1 MVVDYSI
8 FAASGPSTE
17 RSSGRDHR
25 PECAH
30 FPSVMPALTIII
42 FSRFCHFM
50 SITPYLLLC
59 CVFLCVCVTI
69 IVGRFHL
76 CFSDELTVRSL
87 TLLFV
92 IS

>member
-8 FAASGPSTE
+8 FAAPGPSTE

-42 FSRFCHFM
+42 FPGFAILCLHHT
-50 SITPYLLLC
+50 IPVTLLC
-59 CVFLCVCVTI
+59 LFVCVCDNHCGAFPFVFL
-69 IVGRFHL
+69 
-76 CFSDELTVRSL
+76 
-87 TLLFV
+87 
-92 IS
+92 